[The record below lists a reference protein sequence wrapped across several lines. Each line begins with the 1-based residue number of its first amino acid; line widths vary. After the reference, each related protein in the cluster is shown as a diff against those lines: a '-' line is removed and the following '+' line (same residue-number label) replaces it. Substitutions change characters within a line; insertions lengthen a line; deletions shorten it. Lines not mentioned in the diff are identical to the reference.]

1 MEGYGEQNWIQ
12 LQCLYVTH
20 AFQRWGTCVKARTFV
35 FAIHAYFTE
44 RFLDADVLTS
54 GTPKTI
60 QEFRRVQALANEKV
74 GDLKAMEYISIVNLR
89 PILESFDDDQSG

>member
-1 MEGYGEQNWIQ
+1 
-12 LQCLYVTH
+12 
-20 AFQRWGTCVKARTFV
+20 V

-44 RFLDADVLTS
+44 RFLDADPLQVLTS

-60 QEFRRVQALANEKV
+60 QDFRRVQALANEKV
-74 GDLKAMEYISIVNLR
+74 GGLKAMEYISIVNLR